1 MDGDGFDVWGS
12 QPSASGPATHAGL
25 DLNSQAPASEGFPG
39 LGFYGAFLQSDND
52 ELLPG
57 RVRGFGLPP
66 YRPPYARR
74 LNFGGSL
81 SAAAGRGGGNDG
93 VFLDGSSLG
102 AGGGVRQRA
111 NSAAAAPSRR
121 NQRSRTTFSGGD
133 VRQRANSAAAAPS
146 RRAPRSVVRGQA
158 SGSGGPF
165 ANGDEELEDDVEEL
179 ASSGGPL
186 VSQTNRAQ
194 WNDANS
200 ACLLELCLEQRA
212 AGTYNGVQMT
222 AEGYQAVIDGLLARR
237 GLVYSRVQVKNQ
249 IVVLK
254 NTHSFWRYMQVHT
267 GLGRKPDGTIDAD
280 SEFWIT
286 HTEKKP
292 YLRKLQWG
300 PPTNEELLDRLFRG
314 YTVDGST
321 TFVPGDDYGQNQ
333 GQDDPGAEEEEEG
346 FQGTPTSTSNQ
357 RSQRGKR
364 SLSTSSTLTSPLKKS
379 KSPMVKIVKDIAN
392 TYKESVAANTKQMQ
406 KRANEK
412 AAFSVKRCQELAF
425 ECGVEKTIESVY
437 AMSKMFEIEY
447 QREFFCGL
455 LTPELRLGYFK
466 KWCSDN
472 NLE

>member
-25 DLNSQAPASEGFPG
+25 DLNSQAPVSEGFPG
-39 LGFYGAFLQSDND
+39 LGLYGAFLQSDDD

-57 RVRGFGLPP
+57 RVRGSGLPP

-74 LNFGGSL
+74 LNFGGS
-81 SAAAGRGGGNDG
+81 SAAAAGRGGGNGG
-93 VFLDGSSLG
+93 VFLGGSSSG

-121 NQRSRTTFSGGD
+121 NQRTGTAFSGGD

-146 RRAPRSVVRGQA
+146 RRAPRSAVRAQA
-158 SGSGGPF
+158 SGSGAPF
-165 ANGDEELEDDVEEL
+165 DNGDEELEDDVEEF
-179 ASSGGPL
+179 ASSGGPS
-186 VSQTNRAQ
+186 VSQNNRAQ

-200 ACLLELCLEQRA
+200 ACLLELCIEQRA
-212 AGTYNGVQMT
+212 AGTYNGVTMT
-222 AEGYQAVIDGLLARR
+222 AEGYQAVMDGLLARR

-267 GLGRKPDGTIDAD
+267 RLGRKPDGTIDAD

-300 PPTNEELLDRLFRG
+300 PPANEELLDQLFRG
-314 YTVDGST
+314 CTVDGST
-321 TFVPGDDYGQNQ
+321 AFVPGDDYGQTQ
-333 GQDDPGAEEEEEG
+333 GQDAGAEEE

-379 KSPMVKIVKDIAN
+379 KSPMVKNFKDIAN
-392 TYKESVAANTKQMQ
+392 TYKESAAANTKQMQ

-425 ECGVEKTIESVY
+425 ECGVQQIVDSVY
-437 AMSKMFEIEY
+437 AMSKMFETEY

-466 KWCSDN
+466 KWCRDN